1 MHHDND
7 HQPSPLETV
16 TTLAVS
22 GLTLALI
29 ILAGYLTPD
38 LLARLG

>member
-7 HQPSPLETV
+7 HQPNPLETV
-16 TTLAVS
+16 TTLTVS
-22 GLTLALI
+22 GLAIVLI

>member
-7 HQPSPLETV
+7 HQPNPLETV